1 MLPSTAGSAASVQSD
16 TFCRRTSSEAVSV
29 RGHELE
35 LATEVPLNPWT
46 ELGNAAATTVGW
58 GRSPGSSS
66 RTPSTCSE
74 ALTELF
80 ASWNSSTDGS
90 SWGRMTLT
98 RPVLYDAIP
107 AGTFAVEGAAET
119 VGNAIRRARTT
130 AASAAPPRRDRIL
143 IVGEFHPERG
153 VYPFPN
159 SR

>member
-1 MLPSTAGSAASVQSD
+1 TM
-16 TFCRRTSSEAVSV
+16 
-29 RGHELE
+29 
-35 LATEVPLNPWT
+35 
-46 ELGNAAATTVGW
+46 VGW

-66 RTPSTCSE
+66 RTPSTWSE

-80 ASWNSSTDGS
+80 ASWNNSTDGN

-107 AGTFAVEGAAET
+107 AGTLAVDGAAAT
-119 VGNAIRRARTT
+119 VGNAIRS
-130 AASAAPPRRDRIL
+130 ASASATSVAPQGRAPIL
-143 IVGEFHPERG
+143 THGEFPPGRG